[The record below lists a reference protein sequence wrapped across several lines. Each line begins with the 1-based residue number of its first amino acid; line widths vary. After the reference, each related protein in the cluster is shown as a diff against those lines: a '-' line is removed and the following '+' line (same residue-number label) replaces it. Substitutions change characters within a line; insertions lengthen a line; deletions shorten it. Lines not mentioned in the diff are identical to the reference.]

1 MKNTVTVNG
10 VTLSRAQVEDAL
22 KTLNAPELSIENLT
36 HVESKSK
43 NQRGIV
49 LVGSVQQSY
58 VHGRNTEYMPPL
70 IGRYTVVTTGGY
82 GSTYE
87 TVEAL
92 LKDWTVVS

>member
-36 HVESKSK
+36 HVEGKLSRQK
-43 NQRGIV
+43 GIV
-49 LVGSVQQSY
+49 LVGDVQQKY
-58 VHGRNTEYMPPL
+58 LYGKNTQY
-70 IGRYTVVTTGGY
+70 GSNFVGQYTVVAANGY
-82 GSTYE
+82 SATYE

-92 LKDWTVVS
+92 LKNWTVVS